1 MASVNLQKFNVPGGL
16 EGVLVQP
23 KLAYRFRVV
32 LTDFGDGETT
42 ALTSQVVSVSRPS
55 LTHDDVVVDV
65 YNSRIYLAGK
75 HTWDPITLT
84 VRDDVTGDVAKAIAS
99 QIQKQVDHAEQSAT
113 KAGAGYKF
121 SMSIENLDGSADGPE
136 VLDGWE
142 LGGCY
147 IQNVNYGENSYAS
160 SDPLQIT
167 IAIKYDNAMH
177 EVMGNLAL
185 EGDGGRGD
193 EDGAS
198 KDGEG
203 GGSGGGVGLFGGR
216 AGGGAT
222 PGFT

>member
-1 MASVNLQKFNVPGGL
+1 MTVNLDKFNVPGGA

-23 KLAYRFRVV
+23 KLQYRFRVL
-32 LTDFGDGETT
+32 LTNFGGGETE

-84 VRDDVTGDVAKAIAS
+84 VRDDVTGEVARSIAQ
-99 QIQKQVDHAEQSAT
+99 QIQKQVNHANQSST
-113 KAGAGYKF
+113 KASAGYKF
-121 SMSIENLDGSADGPE
+121 SMVIENLDGGNGDEAFE

-147 IQNVNYGENSYAS
+147 IQNVNYGENNYST

-167 IAIKYDNAMH
+167 IAIKYDNANHM
-177 EVMGNLAL
+177 VSGNAAL
-185 EGDGGRGD
+185 E
-193 EDGAS
+193 
-198 KDGEG
+198 EG
-203 GGSGGGVGLFGGR
+203 GGGDWGDTASV
-216 AGGGAT
+216 T
-222 PGFT
+222 YET